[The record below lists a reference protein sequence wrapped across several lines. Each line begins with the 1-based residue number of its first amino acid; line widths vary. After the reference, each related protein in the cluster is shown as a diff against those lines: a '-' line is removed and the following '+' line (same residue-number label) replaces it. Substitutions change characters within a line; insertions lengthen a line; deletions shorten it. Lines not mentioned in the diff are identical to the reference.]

1 VRNDYGNVEGFPTTF
16 LVDHEGQIRMT
27 VLGAT
32 PDKFKRL
39 QETVDALLASR
50 E

>member
-1 VRNDYGNVEGFPTTF
+1 VDAEG
-16 LVDHEGQIRMT
+16 LIRMT

-39 QETVDALLASR
+39 QETADALLAGR